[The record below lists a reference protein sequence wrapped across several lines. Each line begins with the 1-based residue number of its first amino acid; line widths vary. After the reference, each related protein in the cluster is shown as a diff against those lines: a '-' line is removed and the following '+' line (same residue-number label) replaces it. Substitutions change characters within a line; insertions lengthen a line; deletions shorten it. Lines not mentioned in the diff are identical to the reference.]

1 MHSFIHCDIIIS
13 RNDVYVN
20 SNRQLSHSIIQLIK
34 VARRLSPKSAFILSH
49 ATTKIVSMLFDFVFR
64 LFFCLQFRFKS
75 PNSLHKWK
83 CNLEPGAVFIC
94 CRVTRKKVLKAPNP
108 SEKIKCQLGRLLGR
122 FSEIGKLWWLLEII
136 SVKVFNR
143 LDAAPKSI
151 VVNLFNVDQ
160 LSGNPQVT
168 FSLNF

>member
-75 PNSLHKWK
+75 PNSLHK
-83 CNLEPGAVFIC
+83 
-94 CRVTRKKVLKAPNP
+94 
-108 SEKIKCQLGRLLGR
+108 
-122 FSEIGKLWWLLEII
+122 
-136 SVKVFNR
+136 
-143 LDAAPKSI
+143 
-151 VVNLFNVDQ
+151 
-160 LSGNPQVT
+160 
-168 FSLNF
+168 